1 MRLKHYILAAV
12 AVVVLLPLAIVH
24 GVLRESLPRLDGF
37 VASGGLSA
45 PVKIE
50 RDHLGV
56 VTLEAVNRTDLA
68 YATGF
73 VHGQDRYFQMD
84 LSRRLAA
91 GELSELFGKVALE
104 QDRRARLFRFRKVAQ
119 AVLQQA
125 TAEQR
130 AVVEAYTKGVNA
142 GLHDLHS
149 RPWEYW
155 LLGGPPLEWRPE
167 DTVLVVYSMWWDLQ
181 ANGLKRELLRREIN
195 ARIGGKECDAGW
207 KCSLRFFY
215 PARTEWDAP
224 DGVMPDQASAVASD
238 IVPPAAGIP
247 GPDVLNVRGATAE
260 APVPAVPDGSKPA
273 QGAAIS
279 PANARSAR
287 AGSASRTG
295 LTPAAGPTPPAVPT
309 ATADST
315 PSAGSIQAP
324 SAGPAPAAGLWA
336 RTVWGLIGP
345 ATQDNLHDVGSN
357 SWAVAGRLTATGA
370 ALVANDMHLSQRV
383 PIVWYHARLRI
394 MASPTQEALD
404 MTGVTL
410 PGAPLLV
417 AGSNGHVAWGFTNS
431 YGDWLNV
438 KLVPCTAVNAS
449 DVQTPSGSVPLT
461 VEHEEILV
469 KGQTPV
475 EEEIKA
481 GPAGIL
487 IKAEL
492 ERQMCWFASWLATLP
507 AATNL
512 NLMGMERVSTVEDA
526 LNLAPAVG
534 IPHQN
539 LVVGDREGHIA
550 WTIFGRIPTNIGAE
564 RANGHSPWTTP
575 ESHPRIVDPQVGRLW
590 TGNARVT
597 DDERQEAAIGGDL
610 ASMGSEYDLGAR
622 ARQIRDDLMALQGS
636 ITPAEMLKIQLDDR
650 AVFLTRWKDFLL
662 ELTDAAALKDHPG
675 RAAFRKQL
683 ESWSGR
689 AAVDSVSYRLVR
701 AYHHHVQQAVWDMIM
716 QALQIPPEDSKI
728 LPSQFEQP
736 LWELVHEQ
744 PMHMLA
750 SQYPGW
756 RDFLLATLDDTLAD
770 LDKDCHGEL
779 SRCTWGARE
788 TIRIQHPLS
797 RALHI
802 LAPLLD
808 MPTVELPGDHDMP
821 RVQEGAFGASERFA
835 VSPGHEDQAYFH
847 MPGAQSGHPLSPY
860 YRAGFMAWAHGEP
873 LPFLPG
879 VAEHTLMLQPN

>member
-1 MRLKHYILAAV
+1 MRLKHYIVAAV
-12 AVVVLLPLAIVH
+12 VVVVLLPLAIVH
-24 GVLRESLPRLDGF
+24 GVLRDSLPPLDGA
-37 VASGGLSA
+37 VPSVGLTA

-56 VTLEAVNRTDLA
+56 VTIEAANRVDLA

-84 LSRRLAA
+84 LSRRFPA
-91 GELSELFGKVALE
+91 GELSALFGPVALDH
-104 QDRRARLFRFRKVAQ
+104 DRQARLFRFRKVAQ

-125 TAEQR
+125 TDEQR
-130 AVVEAYTKGVNA
+130 AVVEAYTRGVNA
-142 GLHDLHS
+142 GLQSLHS

-155 LLGGPPLEWRPE
+155 LLGGPPVEWKAE
-167 DTVLVVYSMWWDLQ
+167 DTILVVYSMWWDLQ
-181 ANGLKRELLRREIN
+181 ANGIRRELLRREIN

-224 DGVMPDQASAVASD
+224 DGVVADPASAVASD

-247 GPDVLNVRGATAE
+247 GPDVLNVRG
-260 APVPAVPDGSKPA
+260 
-273 QGAAIS
+273 
-279 PANARSAR
+279 
-287 AGSASRTG
+287 
-295 LTPAAGPTPPAVPT
+295 PT
-309 ATADST
+309 
-315 PSAGSIQAP
+315 
-324 SAGPAPAAGLWA
+324 PAPADDKAKPLQGTGTVPANGPAARVGTVATVDPAPSAGLWA
-336 RTVWGLIGP
+336 RTVWALVGP
-345 ATQDNLHDVGSN
+345 ATLDNLHDVGSN

-383 PIVWYHARLRI
+383 PAVWYHARLRVTG
-394 MASPTQEALD
+394 STTQPALD

-438 KLVPCTAVNAS
+438 DLVPCTAVGES
-449 DVQTPSGSVPLT
+449 DLQTPSGSVSLT
-461 VEHEEILV
+461 VDREEIQV
-469 KGQTPV
+469 KGQAPVV
-475 EEEIKA
+475 EEVKS

-487 IKAEL
+487 VQAEP
-492 ERQMCWFASWLATLP
+492 ERQMCWFGSWLATLP

-512 NLMGMERVSTVEDA
+512 NLIGMERAASVEDA
-526 LNLAPAVG
+526 LNLAPTVG

-564 RANGHSPWTTP
+564 RANGHSPWTIP
-575 ESHPRIVDPQVGRLW
+575 ETHPRIVDPQVGRLW

-622 ARQIRDDLMALQGS
+622 AHQIRDDLMALQGS

-662 ELTDAAALKDHPG
+662 DLIDPAAVKDHPR
-675 RAAFRKQL
+675 RADFRKQL
-683 ESWSGR
+683 ESWDGR
-689 AAVDSVSYRLVR
+689 ADTGSVSHRLVR
-701 AYHHHVQQAVWDMIM
+701 GYHNQVQEAIWKMIM
-716 QALQIPPEDSKI
+716 QALQVPPEDSKFI
-728 LPSQFEQP
+728 PPQFEQP
-736 LWELVHEQ
+736 LWQLVHQQ
-744 PMHMLA
+744 PLHMLA
-750 SQYPGW
+750 AEYPNW
-756 RDFLLATLDDTLAD
+756 RDFLLASLDDTITG
-770 LDKDCHGEL
+770 LDTSCHDQL
-779 SRCTWGARE
+779 SQCTWGQHQLV
-788 TIRIQHPLS
+788 RIQHPLS
-797 RALHI
+797 RALPI

-847 MPGAQSGHPLSPY
+847 MPGGQSGHPLSPY
-860 YRAGFMAWAHGEP
+860 YRAGFMAWARGEP

-879 VAEHTLMLQPN
+879 VAEHTLMLQPK

>member
-1 MRLKHYILAAV
+1 MRLKHYIVAAV
-12 AVVVLLPLAIVH
+12 VVVVLLPLAIVH
-24 GVLRESLPRLDGF
+24 GVLRDSLPPLDGA
-37 VASGGLSA
+37 VPSVGLTA

-56 VTLEAVNRTDLA
+56 VTIEAANRVDLA

-84 LSRRLAA
+84 LSRRFPA
-91 GELSELFGKVALE
+91 GELSALFGPVALDH
-104 QDRRARLFRFRKVAQ
+104 DRQARLFRFRKVAQ

-125 TAEQR
+125 TDEQR
-130 AVVEAYTKGVNA
+130 AVVEAYTRGVNA
-142 GLHDLHS
+142 GLQSLHS

-155 LLGGPPLEWRPE
+155 LLGGPPVEWKAE
-167 DTVLVVYSMWWDLQ
+167 DTILVVYSMWWDLQ
-181 ANGLKRELLRREIN
+181 ANGIRRELLRREIN

-224 DGVMPDQASAVASD
+224 DGVVADPASAVASD

-247 GPDVLNVRGATAE
+247 GPDVLNVRG
-260 APVPAVPDGSKPA
+260 
-273 QGAAIS
+273 
-279 PANARSAR
+279 
-287 AGSASRTG
+287 
-295 LTPAAGPTPPAVPT
+295 PT
-309 ATADST
+309 
-315 PSAGSIQAP
+315 
-324 SAGPAPAAGLWA
+324 PAPADDKAKPLQGTGTVPANGPAARVGTVATVDPAPSAGLWA
-336 RTVWGLIGP
+336 RTVWALVGP
-345 ATQDNLHDVGSN
+345 ATLDNLHDVGSN

-383 PIVWYHARLRI
+383 PAVWYHARLRVTG
-394 MASPTQEALD
+394 STTQPALD

-438 KLVPCTAVNAS
+438 DLVPCTAVGES
-449 DVQTPSGSVPLT
+449 DLQTPSGSVSLT
-461 VEHEEILV
+461 VDREEIQV
-469 KGQTPV
+469 KGQAPVV
-475 EEEIKA
+475 EEVKS

-487 IKAEL
+487 VQAEP
-492 ERQMCWFASWLATLP
+492 ERQMCWFGSWLATLP

-512 NLMGMERVSTVEDA
+512 NLIGMERAASVEDA
-526 LNLAPAVG
+526 LNLAPTVG

-564 RANGHSPWTTP
+564 RANGHSPWTIP
-575 ESHPRIVDPQVGRLW
+575 ETHPRIVDPQVGRLW

-622 ARQIRDDLMALQGS
+622 AHQIRDDLMALQGS

-662 ELTDAAALKDHPG
+662 DLIDPAAVKDHPR
-675 RAAFRKQL
+675 RADFRKQL
-683 ESWSGR
+683 ESWDGR
-689 AAVDSVSYRLVR
+689 ADTGSVSYRLVR
-701 AYHHHVQQAVWDMIM
+701 GYHNQVQEAIWKMIM
-716 QALQIPPEDSKI
+716 QALQVPPEDSKFI
-728 LPSQFEQP
+728 PPQFEQP
-736 LWELVHEQ
+736 LWQLVHQQ
-744 PMHMLA
+744 PLHMLA
-750 SQYPGW
+750 AEYPNW
-756 RDFLLATLDDTLAD
+756 RDFLLASLDDTITG
-770 LDKDCHGEL
+770 LDTSCHDQL
-779 SRCTWGARE
+779 SQCAWGQHQLV
-788 TIRIQHPLS
+788 RIQHPLS
-797 RALHI
+797 RALPI

-847 MPGAQSGHPLSPY
+847 MPGGQSGHPLSPY
-860 YRAGFMAWAHGEP
+860 YRAGFMAWARGEP

-879 VAEHTLMLQPN
+879 VAEHTLMLQPK

>member
-1 MRLKHYILAAV
+1 MRLKHYIVAAV
-12 AVVVLLPLAIVH
+12 AVVVLLPLAVVH
-24 GVLRESLPRLDGF
+24 GVLRDSLPPLDGA
-37 VASGGLSA
+37 VASAGLTA

-56 VTLEAVNRTDLA
+56 VTIEAANRIDLA

-73 VHGQDRYFQMD
+73 AHGQDRYFQMD
-84 LSRRLAA
+84 LSRRFPA
-91 GELSELFGKVALE
+91 GELSELFGPVALD
-104 QDRRARLFRFRKVAQ
+104 QDRQARLFRFRKVAQ

-125 TAEQR
+125 SDEQR
-130 AVVEAYTKGVNA
+130 AVVEAYTRGVNA
-142 GLHDLHS
+142 GLQSLHS

-155 LLGGPPLEWRPE
+155 LLGGPPAAWKGE
-167 DTVLVVYSMWWDLQ
+167 DTILVVYSMWWDLQ
-181 ANGLKRELLRREIN
+181 ANGIKRELLRREIN

-224 DGVMPDQASAVASD
+224 DGVVADPSSAVASD

-247 GPDVLNVRGATAE
+247 GPDVLNVRGAT
-260 APVPAVPDGSKPA
+260 
-273 QGAAIS
+273 
-279 PANARSAR
+279 
-287 AGSASRTG
+287 
-295 LTPAAGPTPPAVPT
+295 
-309 ATADST
+309 
-315 PSAGSIQAP
+315 
-324 SAGPAPAAGLWA
+324 PAPADGAAKPLQGTGTTPALSAGLWA
-336 RTVWGLIGP
+336 RAVWALVGP
-345 ATQDNLHDVGSN
+345 ATLDNLHDVGSN
-357 SWAVAGRLTATGA
+357 SWAVAGRLTASGA
-370 ALVANDMHLSQRV
+370 ALVANDMHLGQRV
-383 PIVWYHARLRI
+383 PIVWYRARLRVTGS
-394 MASPTQEALD
+394 ANQPPLD

-438 KLVPCTAVNAS
+438 NLVPCTAVGES
-449 DVQTPSGSVPLT
+449 DLQTPSGSVPLT
-461 VEHEEILV
+461 VDREQIQV
-469 KGQTPV
+469 KGQAPEV
-475 EEEIKA
+475 EEVKS

-487 IKAEL
+487 VKAEP
-492 ERQMCWFASWLATLP
+492 ERQMCWFGSWLATLP

-512 NLMGMERVSTVEDA
+512 NLMGMERAATVEDA
-526 LNLAPAVG
+526 LNLAPTVG

-564 RANGHSPWTTP
+564 RANGHSPWTIP
-575 ESHPRIVDPQVGRLW
+575 ETHPRIVDPQAGRLW
-590 TGNARVT
+590 TANARVT

-622 ARQIRDDLMALQGS
+622 AHQIRDDLMALQGS
-636 ITPAEMLKIQLDDR
+636 VTPAEMLKIQLDDR

-662 ELTDAAALKDHPG
+662 ELIDPAAVKDHPH
-675 RAAFRKQL
+675 RADFRKQL
-683 ESWSGR
+683 ESWNGR
-689 AAVDSVSYRLVR
+689 ADTDSVSYRLVR
-701 AYHHHVQQAVWDMIM
+701 GYHNRVQQAIWNMIM
-716 QALQIPPEDSKI
+716 QALQVPPEDSRL
-728 LPSQFEQP
+728 LPPQFEQP
-736 LWELVHEQ
+736 LWQLVHEQ

-750 SQYPGW
+750 ADYPSW
-756 RDFLLATLDDTLAD
+756 RDFLLATLDDTVMD
-770 LDKDCHGEL
+770 LDKACQDKL
-779 SRCTWGARE
+779 SQCTWGAHE
-788 TIRIQHPLS
+788 TVRIQHPLS
-797 RALHI
+797 RALPI

-847 MPGAQSGHPLSPY
+847 MPGGQSGHPLSPY
-860 YRAGFMAWAHGEP
+860 YRAGFMAWARGEP

-879 VAEHTLMLQPN
+879 IAEHTLMLQPK

>member
-1 MRLKHYILAAV
+1 MRLKHYIVAAV
-12 AVVVLLPLAIVH
+12 VVVVLLPLAIVH
-24 GVLRESLPRLDGF
+24 GVLRDSLPPLDGA
-37 VASGGLSA
+37 VPSVGLTA

-56 VTLEAVNRTDLA
+56 VTIEAANRVDLA

-84 LSRRLAA
+84 LSRRFPA
-91 GELSELFGKVALE
+91 GELSALFGPVALDH
-104 QDRRARLFRFRKVAQ
+104 DRQARLFRFRKVAQ

-125 TAEQR
+125 TDEQR
-130 AVVEAYTKGVNA
+130 AVVEAYTRGVNA
-142 GLHDLHS
+142 GLQSLHS

-155 LLGGPPLEWRPE
+155 LLGGPPVEWKAE
-167 DTVLVVYSMWWDLQ
+167 DTILVVYSMWWDLQ
-181 ANGLKRELLRREIN
+181 ANGIRRELLRREIN

-224 DGVMPDQASAVASD
+224 DGVVADPASAVASD

-247 GPDVLNVRGATAE
+247 GPDVLNVRG
-260 APVPAVPDGSKPA
+260 
-273 QGAAIS
+273 
-279 PANARSAR
+279 
-287 AGSASRTG
+287 
-295 LTPAAGPTPPAVPT
+295 PT
-309 ATADST
+309 
-315 PSAGSIQAP
+315 
-324 SAGPAPAAGLWA
+324 PAPADDKAKPLQGTGTVPANGPAARVGTVATVDPAPSAGLWA
-336 RTVWGLIGP
+336 RTVWALVGP
-345 ATQDNLHDVGSN
+345 ATLDNLHDVGSN

-383 PIVWYHARLRI
+383 PAVWYHARLRVTG
-394 MASPTQEALD
+394 STTQPALD

-438 KLVPCTAVNAS
+438 DLVPCTAVGES
-449 DVQTPSGSVPLT
+449 DLQTPSGSVSLT
-461 VEHEEILV
+461 VDREEIQV
-469 KGQTPV
+469 KGQAPVV
-475 EEEIKA
+475 EEVKS

-487 IKAEL
+487 VQAEP
-492 ERQMCWFASWLATLP
+492 ERQMCWFGSWLATLP

-512 NLMGMERVSTVEDA
+512 NLIGMERAASVEDA
-526 LNLAPAVG
+526 LNLAPTVG

-564 RANGHSPWTTP
+564 RANGHSPWTIP
-575 ESHPRIVDPQVGRLW
+575 ETHPRIVDPQVGRLW

-622 ARQIRDDLMALQGS
+622 AHQIRDDLMALQGS

-662 ELTDAAALKDHPG
+662 DLIDPAAVKDHPR
-675 RAAFRKQL
+675 RADFRKQL
-683 ESWSGR
+683 ESWDGR
-689 AAVDSVSYRLVR
+689 ADTGSVSYRLVR
-701 AYHHHVQQAVWDMIM
+701 GYHNQVQEAIWKMIM
-716 QALQIPPEDSKI
+716 QALQVPPEDSKFI
-728 LPSQFEQP
+728 PPQFEQP
-736 LWELVHEQ
+736 LWQLVHQQ
-744 PMHMLA
+744 PLHMLA
-750 SQYPGW
+750 AEYPNW
-756 RDFLLATLDDTLAD
+756 RDFLLASLDDTITG
-770 LDKDCHGEL
+770 LDTSCHDQL
-779 SRCTWGARE
+779 SQCTWGQHQLV
-788 TIRIQHPLS
+788 RIQHPLS
-797 RALHI
+797 RALPI

-847 MPGAQSGHPLSPY
+847 MPGGQSGHPLSPY
-860 YRAGFMAWAHGEP
+860 YRAGFMAWARGEP

-879 VAEHTLMLQPN
+879 VAEHTLMLQPK

>member
-24 GVLRESLPRLDGF
+24 GVLRDSLPLLDGA
-37 VASGGLSA
+37 VPSVGLTA

-56 VTLEAVNRTDLA
+56 VTIEAANRVDLA

-84 LSRRLAA
+84 LSRRFPA
-91 GELSELFGKVALE
+91 GELSALFGPVALDH
-104 QDRRARLFRFRKVAQ
+104 DRQARLFRFRKVAQ

-125 TAEQR
+125 TDEQR
-130 AVVEAYTKGVNA
+130 AVVEAYTRGVNA
-142 GLHDLHS
+142 GLQSLHS

-155 LLGGPPLEWRPE
+155 LLGGPPVEWKAE
-167 DTVLVVYSMWWDLQ
+167 DTILVVYSMWWDLQ
-181 ANGLKRELLRREIN
+181 ANGIRRELLRREIN

-224 DGVMPDQASAVASD
+224 DGVVADPASTVASD

-247 GPDVLNVRGATAE
+247 GPDVLNVRG
-260 APVPAVPDGSKPA
+260 
-273 QGAAIS
+273 
-279 PANARSAR
+279 
-287 AGSASRTG
+287 
-295 LTPAAGPTPPAVPT
+295 PT
-309 ATADST
+309 
-315 PSAGSIQAP
+315 
-324 SAGPAPAAGLWA
+324 PAPADDKAKPLQGTGTVPANGPAARVGTVATVDPAPSAGLWA
-336 RTVWGLIGP
+336 RTVWALVGP
-345 ATQDNLHDVGSN
+345 ATLDNLHDVGSN

-383 PIVWYHARLRI
+383 PAVWYHARLRVTG
-394 MASPTQEALD
+394 STTQPALD

-438 KLVPCTAVNAS
+438 DLVPCTAVGES
-449 DVQTPSGSVPLT
+449 DLQTPSGSVSLT
-461 VEHEEILV
+461 VDREEIQV
-469 KGQTPV
+469 KGQAPVV
-475 EEEIKA
+475 EEVKS

-487 IKAEL
+487 VQAEP
-492 ERQMCWFASWLATLP
+492 ERQMCWFGSWLATLP

-512 NLMGMERVSTVEDA
+512 NLIGMERAASVEDA
-526 LNLAPAVG
+526 LNLAPTVG

-564 RANGHSPWTTP
+564 RANGHSPWTIP
-575 ESHPRIVDPQVGRLW
+575 ETHPRIVDPQVGRLW

-622 ARQIRDDLMALQGS
+622 AHQIRDDLMALQGS

-662 ELTDAAALKDHPG
+662 DLIDPAAVKDHPR
-675 RAAFRKQL
+675 RADFRKQL
-683 ESWSGR
+683 ESWDGR
-689 AAVDSVSYRLVR
+689 ADTGSVSYRLVR
-701 AYHHHVQQAVWDMIM
+701 GYHNQVQEAIWKMIM
-716 QALQIPPEDSKI
+716 QALQVPPEDSKFI
-728 LPSQFEQP
+728 PPQFEQP
-736 LWELVHEQ
+736 LWQLVHQQ
-744 PMHMLA
+744 PLHMLA
-750 SQYPGW
+750 AEYPNW
-756 RDFLLATLDDTLAD
+756 RDFLLASLDDTITG
-770 LDKDCHGEL
+770 LDTSCHDQL
-779 SRCTWGARE
+779 SQCTWGQHQLV
-788 TIRIQHPLS
+788 RIQHPLA
-797 RALHI
+797 RAVPV

-847 MPGAQSGHPLSPY
+847 MPGGQSGHPLSPY
-860 YRAGFMAWAHGEP
+860 YRAGFMAWARGEP

-879 VAEHTLMLQPN
+879 VAEHTLMLQPK

>member
-1 MRLKHYILAAV
+1 LRLKHYILAAV
-12 AVVVLLPLAIVH
+12 AAVVLLPLAIVH
-24 GVLRESLPRLDGF
+24 GVLRDSLPPLDGA
-37 VASGGLSA
+37 VASAGLSA
-45 PVKIE
+45 PVKID

-56 VTLEAVNRTDLA
+56 VTIEAANRVDLA

-84 LSRRLAA
+84 LSRRFPA
-91 GELSELFGKVALE
+91 GELSALFGPVALDH
-104 QDRRARLFRFRKVAQ
+104 DRQARLFRFRRVAQ

-130 AVVEAYTKGVNA
+130 AVVEAYTRGVNA
-142 GLHDLHS
+142 GLQSLHS

-155 LLGGPPLEWRPE
+155 LLGGPPVAWKAE
-167 DTVLVVYSMWWDLQ
+167 DTILVVYSMWWDLQ
-181 ANGLKRELLRREIN
+181 ANGIRRELLRREIN

-224 DGVMPDQASAVASD
+224 DGVVADSAAAVASD
-238 IVPPAAGIP
+238 FVPPAAGIP
-247 GPDVLNVRGATAE
+247 GPDVLNVRG
-260 APVPAVPDGSKPA
+260 V
-273 QGAAIS
+273 
-279 PANARSAR
+279 
-287 AGSASRTG
+287 
-295 LTPAAGPTPPAVPT
+295 TPAPADEGARPLQGT
-309 ATADST
+309 GTIST
-315 PSAGSIQAP
+315 PS
-324 SAGPAPAAGLWA
+324 AGLWA
-336 RTVWGLIGP
+336 RTVWAMVGP
-345 ATQDNLHDVGSN
+345 AALDNLHDVGSN
-357 SWAVAGRLTATGA
+357 SWAVAGRLTASGA

-383 PIVWYHARLRI
+383 PAVWYRARLRVTG
-394 MASPTQEALD
+394 SPTQPALD

-438 KLVPCTAVNAS
+438 DLVPCTAVGES
-449 DVQTPSGSVPLT
+449 DLQTPSGSVSLT
-461 VEHEEILV
+461 VNREEIQV
-469 KGQTPV
+469 KGQAPVV
-475 EEEIKA
+475 EEVKS

-487 IKAEL
+487 VQAEP
-492 ERQMCWFASWLATLP
+492 ERQMCWFGSWLATLP

-512 NLMGMERVSTVEDA
+512 NLIGMERAASVEDA
-526 LNLAPAVG
+526 LNLAPTVG

-564 RANGHSPWTTP
+564 RANGHSPWTIP
-575 ESHPRIVDPQVGRLW
+575 ETHPRIVDPQVGRLW

-622 ARQIRDDLMALQGS
+622 AHQIRDDLMALQGS

-662 ELTDAAALKDHPG
+662 ELIDQAAVKDHPR
-675 RAAFRKQL
+675 RAEFRRQL
-683 ESWSGR
+683 ESWNGR
-689 AAVDSVSYRLVR
+689 ADTGSVSYRLVR
-701 AYHHHVQQAVWDMIM
+701 DYHNQVQEAIWKMIM
-716 QALQIPPEDSKI
+716 QALQVPPEDGKFI
-728 LPSQFEQP
+728 PPQFEQP
-736 LWELVHEQ
+736 LWQLVHQQ
-744 PMHMLA
+744 PLHMLA
-750 SQYPGW
+750 AEYPGW
-756 RDFLLATLDDTLAD
+756 RDFLLASLDDTITG
-770 LDKDCHGEL
+770 LDKSCHDQL
-779 SRCTWGARE
+779 SQCTWGQHQLV
-788 TIRIQHPLS
+788 RIQHPLA
-797 RALHI
+797 RALPI

-808 MPTVELPGDHDMP
+808 MPTLELPGDHDMP

-847 MPGAQSGHPLSPY
+847 MPGGQSGHPLSPY
-860 YRAGFMAWAHGEP
+860 YRAGFMAWTRGEP

-879 VAEHTLMLQPN
+879 VAEHTLMLQPK

>member
-12 AVVVLLPLAIVH
+12 AVVVLLPLGVVH
-24 GVLRESLPRLDGF
+24 GVLRDSLPSLDGT
-37 VASGGLSA
+37 VASSGLSA

-56 VTLEAVNRTDLA
+56 VTLEAANRADLA

-91 GELSELFGKVALE
+91 GELSELFGQVALD
-104 QDRRARLFRFRKVAQ
+104 QDRQARLFRFRKVAQ

-125 TAEQR
+125 TDEQR
-130 AVVEAYTKGVNA
+130 AIVEAYAKGVNA
-142 GLHDLHS
+142 GLHSLHS

-155 LLGGPPLEWRPE
+155 LLGGPPAAWQPE

-195 ARIGGKECDAGW
+195 ARIGGKVCDAGW

-224 DGVMPDQASAVASD
+224 DSVVPDSNSAVASD

-247 GPDVLNVRGATAE
+247 GPDVLNVRGAAAE
-260 APVPAVPDGSKPA
+260 AP
-273 QGAAIS
+273 
-279 PANARSAR
+279 SAR
-287 AGSASRTG
+287 AGSA
-295 LTPAAGPTPPAVPT
+295 PV
-309 ATADST
+309 
-315 PSAGSIQAP
+315 
-324 SAGPAPAAGLWA
+324 AGLWA
-336 RTVWGLIGP
+336 RTVWELIGP

-357 SWAVAGRLTATGA
+357 SWAVAGRLTTTGA

-383 PIVWYHARLRI
+383 PIVWYHARLRV
-394 MASPTQEALD
+394 MASAKQEALD

-431 YGDWLNV
+431 YGDWMNV
-438 KLVPCTAVNAS
+438 DLVPCTALGES
-449 DVQTPSGSVPLT
+449 DLQTPSGSVPLT
-461 VEHEEILV
+461 VEHQEIRV
-469 KGQTPV
+469 KGQAPV
-475 EEEIKA
+475 VEEIKS
-481 GPAGIL
+481 GPAGKIL
-487 IKAEL
+487 IKAEP
-492 ERQMCWFASWLATLP
+492 ERQMCWFGSWLATLP

-512 NLMGMERVSTVEDA
+512 NLMGMERASTIEDA
-526 LNLAPAVG
+526 LNLAPSVG

-575 ESHPRIVDPQVGRLW
+575 ESHPRIVDPQAGRLW

-622 ARQIRDDLMALQGS
+622 AHQIRDDLMALQGS
-636 ITPAEMLKIQLDDR
+636 VTPAEMLKIQLDDR

-662 ELTDAAALKDHPG
+662 QLTDAAAVKDHPS

-689 AAVDSVSYRLVR
+689 ADVDSVSYRLVR
-701 AYHHHVQQAVWDMIM
+701 AYHHNVQQAVWTMIM
-716 QALQIPPEDSKI
+716 QALQVPPEDSKL
-728 LPSQFEQP
+728 LPPQFEQP

-750 SQYPGW
+750 ADYPSW
-756 RDFLLATLDDTLAD
+756 RDFLLAALDDTVTD
-770 LDKDCHGEL
+770 LDKECGEL
-779 SRCTWGARE
+779 TRCTWGGRE
-788 TIRIQHPLS
+788 TVRIQHPLS
-797 RALHI
+797 RALPI

-847 MPGAQSGHPLSPY
+847 MPGGQSGHPLSPY

-879 VAEHTLMLQPN
+879 AAEHTLTLQPDVSSGAH

>member
-1 MRLKHYILAAV
+1 MRLKHYIVAAV
-12 AVVVLLPLAIVH
+12 VVVVLLPLAIVH
-24 GVLRESLPRLDGF
+24 GVLRDSLPPLDGA
-37 VASGGLSA
+37 VPSVGLTA

-56 VTLEAVNRTDLA
+56 VTIEAANRVDLA

-84 LSRRLAA
+84 LSRRFPA
-91 GELSELFGKVALE
+91 GELSALFGPVALDH
-104 QDRRARLFRFRKVAQ
+104 DRQARLFRFRKVAQ

-125 TAEQR
+125 TDEQR
-130 AVVEAYTKGVNA
+130 AVVEAYTRGVNA
-142 GLHDLHS
+142 GLQSLHS

-155 LLGGPPLEWRPE
+155 LLGGPPVEWKAE
-167 DTVLVVYSMWWDLQ
+167 DTILVVYSMWWDLQ
-181 ANGLKRELLRREIN
+181 ANGIRRELLRREIN

-224 DGVMPDQASAVASD
+224 DGVVADPASAVASD

-247 GPDVLNVRGATAE
+247 GPDVLNVRGPTP
-260 APVPAVPDGSKPA
+260 APADDKAKPLQGTGTVPANG
-273 QGAAIS
+273 
-279 PANARSAR
+279 
-287 AGSASRTG
+287 
-295 LTPAAGPTPPAVPT
+295 PAARVGTV
-309 ATADST
+309 ATVD
-315 PSAGSIQAP
+315 PAP
-324 SAGPAPAAGLWA
+324 SADLWA
-336 RTVWGLIGP
+336 RTVWALVGP
-345 ATQDNLHDVGSN
+345 ATLDNLHDVGSN

-383 PIVWYHARLRI
+383 PAVWYHARLRVTG
-394 MASPTQEALD
+394 STTQPALD

-438 KLVPCTAVNAS
+438 DLVPCTAVGES
-449 DVQTPSGSVPLT
+449 DLQTPSGSVSLT
-461 VEHEEILV
+461 VDREEIQV
-469 KGQTPV
+469 KGQAPVV
-475 EEEIKA
+475 EEVKS

-487 IKAEL
+487 VQAEP
-492 ERQMCWFASWLATLP
+492 ERQMCWFGSWLATLP

-512 NLMGMERVSTVEDA
+512 NLIGMERAASVEDA
-526 LNLAPAVG
+526 LNLAPTVG

-564 RANGHSPWTTP
+564 RANGHSPWTIP
-575 ESHPRIVDPQVGRLW
+575 ETHPRIVDPQVGRLW

-622 ARQIRDDLMALQGS
+622 AHQIRDDLMALQGS

-662 ELTDAAALKDHPG
+662 DLIDPAAVKDHPR
-675 RAAFRKQL
+675 RADFRKQL
-683 ESWSGR
+683 ESWDGR
-689 AAVDSVSYRLVR
+689 ADTGSVSYRLVR
-701 AYHHHVQQAVWDMIM
+701 GYHNQVQEAIWKMIM
-716 QALQIPPEDSKI
+716 QALQVPPEDSKFI
-728 LPSQFEQP
+728 PPQFEQP
-736 LWELVHEQ
+736 LWQLVHQQ
-744 PMHMLA
+744 PLHMLA
-750 SQYPGW
+750 AEYPNW
-756 RDFLLATLDDTLAD
+756 RDFLLASLDDTITG
-770 LDKDCHGEL
+770 LDTSCHDQL
-779 SRCTWGARE
+779 SQCTWGQHQLV
-788 TIRIQHPLS
+788 RIQHPLS
-797 RALHI
+797 RALPI

-847 MPGAQSGHPLSPY
+847 MPGGQSGHPLSPY
-860 YRAGFMAWAHGEP
+860 YRAGFMAWARGEP

-879 VAEHTLMLQPN
+879 VAEHTLMLQPK

>member
-1 MRLKHYILAAV
+1 MRLKHYIVAAV
-12 AVVVLLPLAIVH
+12 VVVVLLPLAIVH
-24 GVLRESLPRLDGF
+24 GVLRDSLPPLDGA
-37 VASGGLSA
+37 VPSVGLTA

-56 VTLEAVNRTDLA
+56 VTIEAANRVDLA

-84 LSRRLAA
+84 LSRRFPA
-91 GELSELFGKVALE
+91 GELSALFGPVALDH
-104 QDRRARLFRFRKVAQ
+104 DRQARLFRFRKVAQ

-125 TAEQR
+125 TDEQR
-130 AVVEAYTKGVNA
+130 AVVEAYTRGVNA
-142 GLHDLHS
+142 GLQSLHS

-155 LLGGPPLEWRPE
+155 LLGGPPVEWKAE
-167 DTVLVVYSMWWDLQ
+167 DTILVVYSMWWDLQ
-181 ANGLKRELLRREIN
+181 ANGIRRELLRREIN

-224 DGVMPDQASAVASD
+224 DGVVADPASAVASD

-247 GPDVLNVRGATAE
+247 GPDVLNVRG
-260 APVPAVPDGSKPA
+260 
-273 QGAAIS
+273 
-279 PANARSAR
+279 
-287 AGSASRTG
+287 
-295 LTPAAGPTPPAVPT
+295 PT
-309 ATADST
+309 
-315 PSAGSIQAP
+315 
-324 SAGPAPAAGLWA
+324 PAPADDKAKPLQGTGTVPANGPAARVGTVATVDPAPSAGLWA
-336 RTVWGLIGP
+336 RTVWALVGP
-345 ATQDNLHDVGSN
+345 ATLDNLHDVGSN

-383 PIVWYHARLRI
+383 PAVWYHARLRVTG
-394 MASPTQEALD
+394 STTQPALD

-438 KLVPCTAVNAS
+438 DLVPCTAVGES
-449 DVQTPSGSVPLT
+449 DLQTPSGSVSLT
-461 VEHEEILV
+461 VDREEIQV
-469 KGQTPV
+469 KGQAPVV
-475 EEEIKA
+475 EEVKS

-487 IKAEL
+487 VQAEP
-492 ERQMCWFASWLATLP
+492 ERQMCWFGSWLATLP

-512 NLMGMERVSTVEDA
+512 NLIGMERAASVEDA
-526 LNLAPAVG
+526 LNLAPTVG

-564 RANGHSPWTTP
+564 RANGHSPWTIP
-575 ESHPRIVDPQVGRLW
+575 ETHPRIVDPQVGRLW

-622 ARQIRDDLMALQGS
+622 VHQIRDDLMALRGS

-662 ELTDAAALKDHPG
+662 DLIDPAAVKDHPR
-675 RAAFRKQL
+675 RADFRKQL
-683 ESWSGR
+683 ESWDGR
-689 AAVDSVSYRLVR
+689 ADTGSVSYRLVR
-701 AYHHHVQQAVWDMIM
+701 GYHNQVQEAIWKMIM
-716 QALQIPPEDSKI
+716 QALQVPPEDSKFI
-728 LPSQFEQP
+728 PPQFEQP
-736 LWELVHEQ
+736 LWQLVHQQ
-744 PMHMLA
+744 PLHMLA
-750 SQYPGW
+750 AEYPNW
-756 RDFLLATLDDTLAD
+756 RDFLLASLDDTITG
-770 LDKDCHGEL
+770 LDTSCHDQL
-779 SRCTWGARE
+779 SQCTWGQHQLV
-788 TIRIQHPLS
+788 RIQHPLS
-797 RALHI
+797 RALPI

-847 MPGAQSGHPLSPY
+847 MPGGQSGHPLSPY
-860 YRAGFMAWAHGEP
+860 YRAGFMAWARGEP

-879 VAEHTLMLQPN
+879 VAEHTLMLQPK